1 MEYKDFELSIRGRPE
16 HYTVS
21 VEKSPGG
28 ETVRDSAFVLP
39 AGAADLVR
47 QFDAARHA
55 AAAHPAVIDQT
66 RAVEPLS
73 NADGTAGDASPSSIG
88 QTLFDGVFTAPVSRL
103 YAASLALVGLDKGGL
118 RVKLRIDAPEL
129 RTLPWE
135 YLFDS
140 VKEDFVALQP
150 RLSITRFVNVAE
162 PPQSPIKKPP
172 LRILIM
178 VASPIDKPTLDAESE
193 CRELVKAV
201 DDRIANHRIE
211 LGLVDGQTLE
221 DLKQTLKGSK
231 AALRREPGASEKP
244 EASDKRLDGPW
255 HIFHFIG
262 HGGTK
267 EGKGIV
273 ALCNSDKTT
282 HPVPAEDLAEVL
294 DSHASMRL
302 VVLNCCKGATGDST
316 DRFSSTSE
324 LILKT
329 GISAVVAMQT
339 EITDP
344 AAKRFAASLYDRLS
358 EEDTLEEALL
368 LARKAVKSRMTDPLA
383 AWEWGT
389 PVLSM
394 RSDDGRLFEF
404 SLGDS
409 VFPSDS
415 GVAPAPSDPSPAP
428 PAVPPPVPPPAPVLP
443 PTVPQKSLR
452 ASVFG
457 TKTRPPL
464 NLRDVVRDGWIKRKL
479 ELDLMDEIPID
490 IMMEVLVAGSG
501 DEATDDGA
509 PPPSIVK
516 MQAIRSTFRDAGQS
530 LVVLGEPATG
540 KTVAMLL
547 LLRELL
553 AESTKDLT
561 RPVPVPF
568 TLDTWANDRRPLGDW
583 MVTQLCEKF
592 SQTKVD
598 AESLVLKGS
607 RRIIPCLDGL
617 DEVPED
623 ARPACVE
630 AINTYCADASVAG
643 VVVTS
648 RFDEYVALPEKL
660 TPRAAVAI
668 QRLQPDAVLEH
679 VAAAGPSFAA
689 LDTILRG
696 ASELLLNACAP
707 LLLRLLMRAV
717 RDGSVKTVEQ
727 LAANFAETTP
737 ERRKNVIDAWVAGQ
751 FAKAGA

>member
-1 MEYKDFELSIRGRPE
+1 MIRLEG
-16 HYTVS
+16 
-21 VEKSPGG
+21 
-28 ETVRDSAFVLP
+28 
-39 AGAADLVR
+39 
-47 QFDAARHA
+47 
-55 AAAHPAVIDQT
+55 
-66 RAVEPLS
+66 
-73 NADGTAGDASPSSIG
+73 
-88 QTLFDGVFTAPVSRL
+88 
-103 YAASLALVGLDKGGL
+103 
-118 RVKLRIDAPEL
+118 IDAPEL

-140 VKEDFVALQP
+140 VKEEFVALKP
-150 RLSITRFVNVAE
+150 RLSITRFIKVDTGSK
-162 PPQSPIKKPP
+162 PPIKKPP

-178 VASPIDKPTLDAESE
+178 VASPMDMRTLDAATE

-201 DDRIANHRIE
+201 DDRITNHRIE

-221 DLKQTLKGSK
+221 DLKQTLQGSK
-231 AALRREPGASEKP
+231 AALRLEPGASDTP
-244 EASDKRLDGPW
+244 EASNRRLDGPW

-262 HGGTK
+262 HGGTR

-273 ALCNSDKTT
+273 VLCHADKTK

-294 DSHASMRL
+294 DSHASLRL
-302 VVLNCCKGATGDST
+302 VVLNCCKGATGDAT

-329 GISAVVAMQT
+329 GIPAVVAMQS

-358 EEDTLEEALL
+358 EGDTLEEALRQ
-368 LARKAVKSRMTDPLA
+368 ARKAVKSQVTDPLA

-409 VFPSDS
+409 VFPSGS
-415 GVAPAPSDPSPAP
+415 GVAPAPPDPSPAP
-428 PAVPPPVPPPAPVLP
+428 PAVPVLP
-443 PTVPQKSLR
+443 TAPPQKSLR
-452 ASVFG
+452 ALVFG
-457 TKTRPPL
+457 TTPRPRL

-490 IMMEVLVAGSG
+490 IMMEVLVAGG
-501 DEATDDGA
+501 VDEGTDDGA

-516 MQAIRSTFRDAGQS
+516 MQAIRSTFRDAGES

-553 AESTKDLT
+553 AESTRDLS
-561 RPVPVPF
+561 RPIPVPF
-568 TLDTWANDRRPLGDW
+568 TLDAWANDRRPLGDW

-648 RFDEYVALPEKL
+648 RCDEYLALPERL

-668 QRLQPDAVLEH
+668 QRLEPDAVLEH
-679 VAAAGPSFAA
+679 VAAAGTSYAS

-696 ASELLLNACAP
+696 ASELLHNACAP

-717 RDGSVKTVEQ
+717 RDGSVETVKQ

-751 FAKAGA
+751 FAKARS